1 MKCYIF
7 RVVPGTVIHNLV
19 YGQDFSVSALLTSEL
34 DNSSWQQAGL
44 CIAVYL
50 VASLVSNK

>member
-7 RVVPGTVIHNLV
+7 RVVSGTVIHNLV

-34 DNSSWQQAGL
+34 DNSLWQQAGL
-44 CIAVYL
+44 CLVVYL
-50 VASLVSNK
+50 VASLVSN